1 MIRSPGLACRFVGM
15 SIAPKTYFPAHGAMN
30 MNALSGIVSGVAGA
44 AALTAVHEAARKN
57 LPDAPRMDVLGM
69 RALGQSFR
77 AAGQTPPSRERLHE
91 LALAGDIVANSAYYS
106 LVALGPP
113 EGAVARG
120 ALLGLAA
127 GLGAVFLPG
136 PLGLGSAPSNRTTQ
150 TQAMTVGW
158 YLLGGLAAGLAYQ
171 TLGSRR

>member
-1 MIRSPGLACRFVGM
+1 
-15 SIAPKTYFPAHGAMN
+15 
-30 MNALSGIVSGVAGA
+30 
-44 AALTAVHEAARKN
+44 
-57 LPDAPRMDVLGM
+57 
-69 RALGQSFR
+69 
-77 AAGQTPPSRERLHE
+77 
-91 LALAGDIVANSAYYS
+91 
-106 LVALGPP
+106 
-113 EGAVARG
+113 
-120 ALLGLAA
+120 LGLAA